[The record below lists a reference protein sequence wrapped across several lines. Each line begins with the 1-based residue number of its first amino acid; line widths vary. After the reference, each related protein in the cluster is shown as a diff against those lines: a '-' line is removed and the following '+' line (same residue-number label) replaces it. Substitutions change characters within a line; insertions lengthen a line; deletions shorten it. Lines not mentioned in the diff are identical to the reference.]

1 MGQAKMLLWDNV
13 KYFFKYYFDCFPN
26 VSGADS
32 VLNEIVRMMVIIWW
46 PGIPAQLSD
55 VMPHESM
62 NPSNW
67 SLVLVTSIMV
77 DSNRQYYNSQES
89 SLDNLQ
95 LSSSSVSASTL
106 PMIQDSTVHD
116 INIEDWDIW
125 EVSSGVFNIKII
137 TNETVYEDQIRCMRF

>member
-1 MGQAKMLLWDNV
+1 MSNI
-13 KYFFKYYFDCFPN
+13 FFKYYFDCFPN

-46 PGIPAQLSD
+46 PSIPAQLSD

-89 SLDNLQ
+89 SLDHLQ
-95 LSSSSVSASTL
+95 LTSSSVSASSL
-106 PMIQDSTVHD
+106 PMIQDPTVHD

-137 TNETVYEDQIRCMRF
+137 TNETVYEDQIRCKRF